1 MTIKF
6 VHFRGKMGGFFS
18 DVGKAKKMFKVGDYV
33 VYGNSGVCRI
43 EQIGPLSIGNKDKD
57 YYTLVPVYG
66 RNSRLYTV
74 VDSDKVVIRP
84 IMTRQESDALIEEM
98 ENIDILRIGDE
109 KNREEIYK
117 ETMKSCD
124 CKAWVQMIKTLYL
137 RKLDR
142 QAKGK
147 KVTSSDERYLS
158 MAQDN
163 LYGELAFSLQMPK
176 EKVGEFI
183 SERISRKRE
192 ALNV

>member
-1 MTIKF
+1 
-6 VHFRGKMGGFFS
+6 
-18 DVGKAKKMFKVGDYV
+18 MFKVGDYV

-43 EQIGPLSIGNKDKD
+43 EEIGPLSIGSKDKD

-84 IMTRQESDALIEEM
+84 IMTKQESDALIEEM
-98 ENIDILRIGDE
+98 ESIDILRIGDE

-117 ETMKSCD
+117 EMMKSCD

-137 RKLDR
+137 RKMDR

-183 SERISRKRE
+183 SERISKKRE
-192 ALNV
+192 LINI

>member
-1 MTIKF
+1 
-6 VHFRGKMGGFFS
+6 
-18 DVGKAKKMFKVGDYV
+18 MFKVGDYV

-43 EQIGPLSIGNKDKD
+43 ENIGPLSIGSKDKD

-66 RNSRLYTV
+66 RNSRLYSV

-84 IMTRQESDALIEEM
+84 IMTKQESDALIDEM
-98 ENIDILRIGDE
+98 ESIDTLRIGDE

-137 RKLDR
+137 RKMDR
-142 QAKGK
+142 LAKGK
-147 KVTSSDERYLS
+147 KVTS

-163 LYGELAFSLQMPK
+163 LFGELAFTLQMPK

-183 SERISRKRE
+183 VEKIRE
-192 ALNV
+192 KQMPINV